1 MARFWTDVYQEHFQ
15 RHFKKPF
22 DIKVYHDAAN
32 FALKLATY
40 DWALRNR
47 TLYASIG
54 LADKLAKDEEADFG
68 EVILVA
74 DTPDPCIPVLF
85 VNALFFILQN
95 DIPLGSRFSI
105 GGIDRMMP
113 AFSKEF
119 QKTALYFTLAPDENE
134 KFNKVRRGEEFGRVY
149 QAFFIMAAED
159 QYLADY
165 GPEEFEKRFKEIGDK
180 RDQLHRP
187 SCV

>member
-1 MARFWTDVYQEHFQ
+1 MARFWTDVYQQHFQ

-22 DIKVYHDAAN
+22 EIKVYHDSAN

-54 LADKLAKDEEADFG
+54 LADKLAADDEADFG
-68 EVILVA
+68 EVILVSDA
-74 DTPDPCIPVLF
+74 PDPCVPVLL

-113 AFSKEF
+113 IFSKHF
-119 QKTALYFTLAPDENE
+119 QKTALYVTLASDESE
-134 KFNKVRRGEEFGRVY
+134 KFNKVRRGQEFGRVY
-149 QAFFIMAAED
+149 QAYFITAEED
-159 QYLADY
+159 QYLTDY
-165 GPEEFEKRFKEIGDK
+165 GPDQFEKSFEKLGEK
-180 RDQLHRP
+180 RDQLRRS

>member
-1 MARFWTDVYQEHFQ
+1 MARFWTDVYQQHFQ

-22 DIKVYHDAAN
+22 DIKVYHDSAN

-54 LADKLAKDEEADFG
+54 LADKLAEDEEADFG

-74 DTPDPCIPVLF
+74 DVPDPCVPVLL

-113 AFSKEF
+113 VFSKEF
-119 QKTALYFTLAPDENE
+119 HKTALYFMLASDENE
-134 KFNKVRRGEEFGRVY
+134 KFNKVRRGDEFGRVY
-149 QAFFIMAAED
+149 QAYFITAEED
-159 QYLADY
+159 RYLADY
-165 GPEEFEKRFKEIGDK
+165 GPDEFEKQFEELS
-180 RDQLHRP
+180 DQHDRLQRR